1 MVIWYYNYMDAID
14 LKSGIVIEV
23 GGVVYSVISATHTH
37 AQQRRAVIRVKAKEL
52 KTGRTNEFVWRSDF
66 KINNILIEEIP
77 LSYLYKDTSNFHFM
91 NNLTYEEIVLAADIV
106 GDKKVYLKENMEVIG
121 LAYKDNVLDIN
132 IPMFM
137 ELKVIETDPGFK
149 GDTVQSAKKPAK
161 LETGLVI
168 QVPLFINTGDIVK
181 VDTRTN
187 EYLTR
192 V

>member
-1 MVIWYYNYMDAID
+1 MDAID

-23 GGVVYSVISATHTH
+23 GGIFYSVISATHTH

-77 LSYLYKDTSNFHFM
+77 LSFLYKDTSNFHFM
-91 NNLTYEEIVLAADIV
+91 NNLTYEEIVLAADII

-168 QVPLFINTGDIVK
+168 QVPLFINTGDTVK

>member
-1 MVIWYYNYMDAID
+1 MDAID
-14 LKSGIVIEV
+14 LKSGMVIEV
-23 GGVVYSVISATHTH
+23 DGVLYSVISATHTH

-66 KINNILIEEIP
+66 RVNNILIDEIP
-77 LSYLYKDTSNFHFM
+77 LTYLYRDATNLHFM
-91 NNLTYEEIVLAADIV
+91 NNVSYEEVVLSEETI
-106 GDKKVYLKENMEVIG
+106 GDKKIYLKENMDIVG
-121 LAYKDNVLDIN
+121 LSYEGNVLDIN

-137 ELKVIETDPGFK
+137 ELKVIETEPGFK

-181 VDTRTN
+181 IDTRTN